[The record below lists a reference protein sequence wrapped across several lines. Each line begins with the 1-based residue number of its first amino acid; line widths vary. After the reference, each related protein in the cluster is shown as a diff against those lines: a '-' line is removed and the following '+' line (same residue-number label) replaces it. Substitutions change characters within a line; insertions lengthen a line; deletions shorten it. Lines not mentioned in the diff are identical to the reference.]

1 MYTEKSLSVYTNR
14 SVTWDHMLD
23 QLTGIIYPEDAQ
35 IYVEIMML
43 QTPSRDNITG
53 SNIHLANKPQ

>member
-14 SVTWDHMLD
+14 SVPWDHMLD
-23 QLTGIIYPEDAQ
+23 QLTGVIQPEDALV
-35 IYVEIMML
+35 YVEAMML
-43 QTPSRDNITG
+43 LTPQRDNITG